1 MNELI
6 SISRDHK
13 TPLEV
18 RVQIHLGICPY
29 LYPKRK
35 RVDESIEEP
44 MVTNVITDLD
54 GAVGVTNAR
63 AESSSEA

>member
-13 TPLEV
+13 TPLVV

-29 LYPKRK
+29 LYGKRK
-35 RVDESIEEP
+35 AVDESIEEP

-63 AESSSEA
+63 AESPPAA